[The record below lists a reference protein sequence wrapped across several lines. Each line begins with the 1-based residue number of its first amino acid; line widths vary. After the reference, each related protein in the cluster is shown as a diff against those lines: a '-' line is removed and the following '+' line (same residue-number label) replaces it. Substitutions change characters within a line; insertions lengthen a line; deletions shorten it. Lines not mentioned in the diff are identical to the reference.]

1 MIFSIKDQLRF
12 AELSQDFN
20 PIHCDEVLARR
31 YIFGEPVVHG
41 INAMLFAIKE
51 WSYLADSPFF
61 INKLKCKFK
70 KPLYLDKEIAIEIK
84 DFNDSIKINLIQDEE
99 IKTAIL
105 MQSTETKH
113 NYPQIKV
120 HDSHT
125 DLTPKNITFNK
136 LNDYSGKVDC
146 SLNIPLAEKYYSEEF
161 ISKIGY
167 EQLAEI
173 LSLSRIVGM
182 HSPGLNSIL
191 SEVSFCKKI
200 QKVDAISFK
209 VKSVDDRFSIIN
221 IESSGPNFISHIKV
235 FYRPSEVRQITIE
248 EIKGYI
254 QVDEFKDYRALII
267 GASRGLG
274 ELTAK
279 CLGYGGA
286 SLQLTY
292 AKGKNDAMNVLSH
305 IQNYN
310 NDNVSVFQLDVIKIT
325 NINFEAIMKF
335 KPTHVFYYAT
345 PFIFSGSK
353 NKFSK
358 QKYSKFRLYYLDA
371 FEILVKNL
379 SKMNVNISFLYPS
392 SIAVE
397 EKPLDM
403 LEYTLAKK
411 EGEELCMKLENE
423 HSNIK
428 IICPRLPR
436 FETDQTASFLSVEN
450 EDPIKILETIR
461 LMKYKDWASLD

>member
-1 MIFSIKDQLRF
+1 MIFSIKDQLKF

-61 INKLKCKFK
+61 ISKLRCKFK
-70 KPLYLDKEIAIEIK
+70 KPLYLGTEISIEIK
-84 DFNDSIKINLIQDEE
+84 NFNDSIKINLIQGEE
-99 IKTAIL
+99 IKTALLI
-105 MQSTETKH
+105 EANDTKH
-113 NYPQIKV
+113 DYAKIKP
-120 HDSHT
+120 HDSQT
-125 DLTPKNITFNK
+125 DLIPKNISFNK
-136 LNDYSGKVDC
+136 LIGHSGQIEC
-146 SLNIPLAEKYYSEEF
+146 SLNIPLAEKYYSADF
-161 ISKIGY
+161 IRKIGY

-191 SEVSFCKKI
+191 SEVSFCKNTR
-200 QKVDAISFK
+200 KVDTISFK

-221 IESSGPNFISHIKV
+221 IESSGPHYNSNIKA
-235 FYRPSEVRQITIE
+235 FYRPPEVKQRTIE
-248 EIKGYI
+248 EIKNNI
-254 QVDEFKDYRALII
+254 QIDEFKHYRALII

-286 SLQLTY
+286 SLQMTY
-292 AKGKNDAMNVLSH
+292 SKGKKDAMKVLND

-310 NDNVSVFQLDVIKIT
+310 NGNVSIFQLDVTKIT
-325 NINFEAIMKF
+325 DINFDAIKKF
-335 KPTHVFYYAT
+335 KPTHVFYFAT

-371 FEILVKNL
+371 FEILVKSL
-379 SKMNVNISFLYPS
+379 SKINVNTSFLYPS

-397 EKPLDM
+397 EEPLDM

-411 EGEELCMKLENE
+411 EGEELCMKLENKY
-423 HSNIK
+423 SNIK

-436 FETDQTASFLSVEN
+436 FETDQTVSLSSVDN
-450 EDPIKILETIR
+450 EDPIKFLEIIR
-461 LMKYKDWASLD
+461 LMKNKD